1 MSANKQKQTLS
12 LMSEDLET
20 NINKHKFMNKL
31 QFVEQLAAKLG
42 ITHSEAERFLN
53 AGIALVYEQLGSGEK
68 VNISGFGQ
76 FSVSHRASR
85 IGVNPRKPTEKITI
99 PELNTPKFKAG
110 EAFKEAV
117 KLR

>member
-1 MSANKQKQTLS
+1 
-12 LMSEDLET
+12 
-20 NINKHKFMNKL
+20 MNKL
-31 QFVEQLAAKLG
+31 QLTEQLAAKLS
-42 ITHSEAERFLN
+42 ITHSEAERFVNTL
-53 AGIALVYEQLGSGEK
+53 IQMIYEQLRGGDK

-85 IGVNPRKPTEKITI
+85 IGVNPRNPSQKITI

-117 KLR
+117 KLRPQA

>member
-1 MSANKQKQTLS
+1 
-12 LMSEDLET
+12 
-20 NINKHKFMNKL
+20 MNKL
-31 QFVEQLAAKLG
+31 QLTEQLAAKLG

-53 AGIALVYEQLGSGEK
+53 TFINMVYDSLRGGDK

-85 IGVNPRKPTEKITI
+85 IGVNPRNPSQRITI

-117 KLR
+117 KLRNQSSAS

>member
-1 MSANKQKQTLS
+1 
-12 LMSEDLET
+12 
-20 NINKHKFMNKL
+20 MNKL
-31 QFVEQLAAKLG
+31 QLTEQLAAKLG

-53 AGIALVYEQLGSGEK
+53 LLTATIYETLRGEDK

-85 IGVNPRKPTEKITI
+85 IGVNPRQPTQKITI

-110 EAFKEAV
+110 EAFKEAI

>member
-1 MSANKQKQTLS
+1 
-12 LMSEDLET
+12 
-20 NINKHKFMNKL
+20 MNKL
-31 QFVEQLAAKLG
+31 QLTEQLAAKLG
-42 ITHSEAERFLN
+42 ITHTEAERFVN
-53 AGIALVYEQLGSGEK
+53 TFIGMIYEMLRGGEK

-85 IGVNPRKPTEKITI
+85 IGVNPRNPSQKITI

-117 KLR
+117 KLRP

>member
-1 MSANKQKQTLS
+1 MGLNKS
-12 LMSEDLET
+12 DL
-20 NINKHKFMNKL
+20 I
-31 QFVEQLAAKLG
+31 EQLAARLG
-42 ITHSEAERFLN
+42 VTYTEGERMLN
-53 AGIALVYEQLGSGEK
+53 SFINLIYETLRNGDK

-85 IGVNPRKPTEKITI
+85 IGVNPRNPSQKIQI

-117 KLR
+117 KLRSSTNQTKNHESSDNNS

>member
-1 MSANKQKQTLS
+1 
-12 LMSEDLET
+12 
-20 NINKHKFMNKL
+20 MNKL
-31 QFVEQLAAKLG
+31 QLTEQLAAKLG
-42 ITHSEAERFLN
+42 ITHTEAERFLN
-53 AGIALVYEQLGSGEK
+53 TFISMVYDILRNGEK

-85 IGVNPRKPTEKITI
+85 IGVNPRNPSQKITI

-117 KLR
+117 KLRQ

>member
-1 MSANKQKQTLS
+1 
-12 LMSEDLET
+12 
-20 NINKHKFMNKL
+20 MNKL
-31 QFVEQLAAKLG
+31 QLTEQLAARLA

-53 AGIALVYEQLGSGEK
+53 TFIGMVYEKLREGDK

-76 FSVSHRASR
+76 FSVSHRHAR
-85 IGVNPRKPTEKITI
+85 IGVNPRNPSQKITI

-117 KLR
+117 KLRP